1 MVGSVYRPPNT
12 PETEFIQSYTEIV
25 KKITTQENKEC
36 IIGLDHNLDL
46 LKSHLHKNTHKFV
59 ECTLKLNMIPVI
71 TQPTRITRTSATLID
86 NIMLSKRPQTDY
98 KSKILI
104 DDISDHLPCYA
115 GISGL
120 RCLRNKPVQRIGR
133 KINDRTIKNIKE
145 GLNRQKWTEVLDTEN
160 VDEAFNNFETILQNE
175 LDKHAPSKIQKFK
188 KISKDHPWLTNGMW
202 NSIRKCKQM

>member
-86 NIMLSKRPQTDY
+86 NIMLSKQPQTDY

-104 DDISDHLPCYA
+104 DDISYA
-115 GISGL
+115 GIS
-120 RCLRNKPVQRIGR
+120 
-133 KINDRTIKNIKE
+133 
-145 GLNRQKWTEVLDTEN
+145 
-160 VDEAFNNFETILQNE
+160 
-175 LDKHAPSKIQKFK
+175 
-188 KISKDHPWLTNGMW
+188 
-202 NSIRKCKQM
+202 